1 MKGLQKEYTQEE
13 LFLIKAILFKA
24 FGDEYIPVDLHLKD
38 LNSKYSKT
46 NGIKFKK
53 GQNYYQYSPVDE
65 EEWGGKKG
73 WHTIYITYVRSGV
86 VFYTVDNNR
95 KEFNFTEDSIFA
107 MSLIPQTLHLKLVG
121 IHDMNVPL
129 LKFNKGTCPHE
140 IVVVKNNGET
150 FNV

>member
-13 LFLIKAILFKA
+13 LFLIKATLFKA
-24 FGDEYIPVDLHLKD
+24 FGDEYIPVDLHLKE
-38 LNSKYSKT
+38 LNSKYHKT

-53 GQNYYQYSPVDE
+53 GQTYYQYSPVDV

-73 WHTIYITYVRSGV
+73 WHVIYINYVKSGE

-95 KEFNFTEDSIFA
+95 KEFNFSEDSVFA

-129 LKFNKGTCPHE
+129 LKFDKGTCPYE
-140 IVVVKNNGET
+140 IVVVKNNGMT

>member
-13 LFLIKAILFKA
+13 LLLIKANLFKA
-24 FGDEYIPVDLHLKD
+24 FGDEYIPVDLHLKE
-38 LNSKYSKT
+38 LNRRYAKT

-73 WHTIYITYVRSGV
+73 WHIIYITYVRSGV

-95 KEFNFTEDSIFA
+95 KEFNFAEDSVFA

-129 LKFNKGTCPHE
+129 LKFDKGTCPHE

-150 FNV
+150 FKV

>member
-13 LFLIKAILFKA
+13 LLLIKANLFRA
-24 FGDEYIPVDLHLKD
+24 FGDEYIPVDLHLKE

-53 GQNYYQYSPVDE
+53 GQNYYHYAAVDMKD
-65 EEWGGKKG
+65 WDVQRG
-73 WHTIYITYVRSGV
+73 WHIIYITYVRSGV

-95 KEFNFTEDSIFA
+95 KEFNFAEDSVFA
-107 MSLIPQTLHLKLVG
+107 LNLIPQTLHLKLVG

-129 LKFNKGTCPHE
+129 LKFNKGTCPYE
-140 IVVVKNNGET
+140 IVVVKNNGMM